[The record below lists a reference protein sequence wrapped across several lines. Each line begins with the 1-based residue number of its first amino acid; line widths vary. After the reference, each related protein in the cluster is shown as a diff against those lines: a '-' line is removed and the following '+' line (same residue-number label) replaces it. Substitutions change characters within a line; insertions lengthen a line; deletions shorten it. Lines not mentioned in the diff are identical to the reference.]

1 MPSRERRLAPCRV
14 TSCPRK
20 LTLPSDGGI
29 VPAST
34 LSSVVLPAPLGP
46 TMPIASPGPTA
57 KSTPSSAASAPNVL
71 RTPAAARTGCGSI
84 ACPSSPASAVGL
96 QLARHRDIVIVGV
109 VDDDQREAEAAPL
122 RRLAPLVADDRR
134 GDDVADGV
142 LRARR
147 APVERA
153 DRRLHLELLHR
164 VRDGG
169 LVVRVAARTQH
180 RR

>member
-20 LTLPSDGGI
+20 LTLPSDGAI

-57 KSTPSSAASAPNVL
+57 KSTPSSAASAPKVL
-71 RTPAAARTGCGSI
+71 RTPTAARTGCGSI
-84 ACPSSPASAVGL
+84 RLLYVASRPLLAVGS
-96 QLARHRDIVIVGV
+96 QLARHRDVVIVGV
-109 VDDDQREAEAAPL
+109 VDDDQGKAEPAAL

-142 LRARR
+142 LRALP
-147 APVERA
+147 APVDRA
-153 DRRLHLELLHR
+153 DRCLHLELLHR
-164 VRDGG
+164 ARNGR
-169 LVVRVAARTQH
+169 LV
-180 RR
+180 